1 MKGVFAR
8 HGIPEI
14 VRSDNGPQYS
24 SHEFAS
30 FADSYGF
37 QHLTSSPYF
46 AQSNGQ
52 AERMVQTVKRL
63 LLNCS
68 DPFMALLT
76 YRATPLAWCGLSP
89 AELSMGR
96 QIRTTVPQ
104 PLKYL
109 LVPTWG
115 NLPEF
120 RKNYAKYKEKQKSHF
135 DQRHRVWEAFDIPN
149 NTDVWVRSGQEPV
162 RGTVTRQTDEP
173 RSYVVNTSSGD
184 IRRNRSHLSMMPPP
198 SEQATQ
204 QSPQVTTSPQRSPIR
219 TRSHTGTA
227 TKQPEYLRFWERE
240 MWNNV
245 L

>member
-52 AERMVQTVKRL
+52 DERMVQTVKRL

-135 DQRHRVWEAFDIPN
+135 DQRHRV
-149 NTDVWVRSGQEPV
+149 
-162 RGTVTRQTDEP
+162 
-173 RSYVVNTSSGD
+173 
-184 IRRNRSHLSMMPPP
+184 
-198 SEQATQ
+198 
-204 QSPQVTTSPQRSPIR
+204 
-219 TRSHTGTA
+219 
-227 TKQPEYLRFWERE
+227 
-240 MWNNV
+240 
-245 L
+245 